1 MFDELCIDT
10 VQEAP
15 RRAITLWDLTH
26 ERREEL
32 INNMSQTLQRRQY
45 KFEEVD
51 PYSYD
56 LIRQDAV
63 HRLERFEYTQEGV
76 ALGFI

>member
-10 VQEAP
+10 IQEAP
-15 RRAITLWDLTH
+15 LRATTLWDLSH

-51 PYSYD
+51 PGSYD

-63 HRLERFEYTQEGV
+63 RRLERFEYTREGV